1 MVFSLNDKSS
11 DLNDIMTA
19 IPWVDAIGGNLVVV
33 GMGQNVNAAYLQYL
47 TLNVITNYN
56 YTDILVTAVRYE

>member
-1 MVFSLNDKSS
+1 
-11 DLNDIMTA
+11 MTA
-19 IPWVDAIGGNLVVV
+19 IPWVDAIGGNLVIV

-56 YTDILVTAVRYE
+56 YTDILVTAVRYEWYI